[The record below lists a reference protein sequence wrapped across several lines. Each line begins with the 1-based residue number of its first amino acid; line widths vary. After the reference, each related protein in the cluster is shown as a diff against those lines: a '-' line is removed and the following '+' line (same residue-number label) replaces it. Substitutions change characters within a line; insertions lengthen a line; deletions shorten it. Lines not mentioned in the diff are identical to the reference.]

1 MEAYNVDTKRTEE
14 FNETFVFGDIATLI
28 GQEQAVLNYC
38 QELEDKYL
46 RGNYPNL
53 VAKILSMKWLDDG
66 RVVVGFGYHVNS

>member
-14 FNETFVFGDIATLI
+14 INEILVFGIDIFI
-28 GQEQAVLNYC
+28 GQEQAVLDYC

-66 RVVVGFGYHVNS
+66 RVVVGFGFHMNS